1 MCMCIPNISSGKE
14 NISNTETTS
23 SDFTLHRLNQ
33 HYPISPKCKEYKN
46 FSSFHPHLTSGL
58 TKLEPTRAYLS
69 QKTPLEH
76 PWPSNTSQINESKQC
91 GKQTDGAMQHRNPL
105 ILIQIWNSNR
115 FHKIRVNRTV
125 LQTAKVRLRLSESVR
140 G

>member
-1 MCMCIPNISSGKE
+1 MHNLFTQCDLHYYQFHAYKMSELKMNKYCYNENVYIMCIPNIFPAKE

-33 HYPISPKCKEYKN
+33 HYPISPKYKEHKN

-76 PWPSNTSQINESKQC
+76 PWPSNTSQINESK
-91 GKQTDGAMQHRNPL
+91 
-105 ILIQIWNSNR
+105 
-115 FHKIRVNRTV
+115 
-125 LQTAKVRLRLSESVR
+125 
-140 G
+140 